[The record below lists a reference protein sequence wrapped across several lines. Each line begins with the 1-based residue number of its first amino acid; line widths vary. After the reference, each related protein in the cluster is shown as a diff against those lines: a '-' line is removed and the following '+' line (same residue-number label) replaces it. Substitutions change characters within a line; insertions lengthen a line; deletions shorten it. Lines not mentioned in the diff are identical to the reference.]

1 MANQPQPFRQHHL
14 TRALRAAKAAGMNNP
29 SVKVRLPS
37 GVEFHIG
44 GEVPTAPSKKS
55 TPLRA
60 TLAKGGDTSMAG
72 RGDRTKTAPED
83 SAGKQQPG
91 STAHKTSSRGSM
103 LAEGGKGQHMFPK
116 QAAQQA
122 KAGQTGKPVS
132 DPKQAS
138 GGLSR
143 PARAGQCG
151 T

>member
-1 MANQPQPFRQHHL
+1 MD
-14 TRALRAAKAAGMNNP
+14 NP

-44 GEVPTAPSKKS
+44 GEVPTASPKKS
-55 TPLRA
+55 KPLRA

-83 SAGKQQPG
+83 SAGKQHPG
-91 STAHKTSSRGSM
+91 STAHKTSDDGGKF
-103 LAEGGKGQHMFPK
+103 AEGGKERMFPK
-116 QAAQQA
+116 QAAQPA

-132 DPKQAS
+132 DLRQAS

-143 PARAGQCG
+143 PARPGQCG